1 MIITL
6 LSVVVGTLVGLPWG
20 DPSPSGDSPFNLSD
34 AAPRLPAVFLVE
46 DADALERPTFE
57 SNASRY
63 QEAEKDTGFGFA
75 IGPFGGFLEA
85 KDADDGTWFAGL
97 GARLYFLRFLAAEAS
112 VSFHKSEFNHGDT
125 DIWQIPVQ
133 LSALLIILPRSPIRP
148 YIGGGVGWYY
158 TKVEHQGSL
167 AFLDDETTNWFGGHV
182 IAGAEL
188 RASSGFMLFADF
200 RYIFI
205 NPESDIEA
213 QSGNPDYWQ
222 ITFGLLFGY

>member
-1 MIITL
+1 MISAL
-6 LSVVVGTLVGLPWG
+6 LSALACLVVPAG
-20 DPSPSGDSPFNLSD
+20 GDSSRDTGSVFTLAD
-34 AAPRLPAVFLVE
+34 ETPRLPAVFLEEAAPAGRLDPGPIFGE
-46 DADALERPTFE
+46 DG
-57 SNASRY
+57 
-63 QEAEKDTGFGFA
+63 EKNTGTGFA

-97 GARLYFLRFLAAEAS
+97 GARLYFLRFLALEAS
-112 VSFHKSEFNHGDT
+112 VSFHESEFNNGDT

-133 LSALLIILPRSPIRP
+133 LSGLLIILPSLPIRP

-158 TKVEHQGSL
+158 TRVENEG
-167 AFLDDETTNWFGGHV
+167 AFAVFGDETTHWFGGHV

-188 RASSGFMLFADF
+188 RASSGFIVFADF

-205 NPESDIEA
+205 DPESDIER

>member
-1 MIITL
+1 MIMSTL
-6 LSVVVGTLVGLPWG
+6 LSIIASAMLGLAG
-20 DPSPSGDSPFNLSD
+20 DASSPQEASFNLWD
-34 AAPRLPAVFLVE
+34 AEPRLPAVFLAE
-46 DADALERPTFE
+46 PAEPAPSFLPWQGE
-57 SNASRY
+57 
-63 QEAEKDTGFGFA
+63 EKDTGVGFA

-97 GARLYFLRFLAAEAS
+97 AARLYFLRFLAVEAS
-112 VSFHKSEFNHGDT
+112 VSFHESEFNNGNT

-133 LSALLIILPRSPIRP
+133 LSALFIILPRSPIRP

-158 TKVEHQGSL
+158 TKVEYEGAL

-182 IAGAEL
+182 MGGAEL
-188 RASSGFMLFADF
+188 RASSGLLLFADF

-205 NPESDIEA
+205 DPESDIEA

>member
-1 MIITL
+1 MIIPFLPVIIGAMLGPAWGESSPDAEPVFTL
-6 LSVVVGTLVGLPWG
+6 ERTS
-20 DPSPSGDSPFNLSD
+20 
-34 AAPRLPAVFLVE
+34 PRLPAVFLDE
-46 DADALERPTFE
+46 DGG
-57 SNASRY
+57 
-63 QEAEKDTGFGFA
+63 KDTGAGFA

-112 VSFHKSEFNHGDT
+112 VSFHKSDFNNGDT
-125 DIWQIPVQ
+125 EIWQIPVQ
-133 LSALLIILPRSPIRP
+133 LSALFIILPSLPIRP

-158 TKVEHQGSL
+158 TRVENSGAL
-167 AFLDDETTNWFGGHV
+167 GVFGDETTDWFGGHV

-188 RASSGFMLFADF
+188 RASSGFILFADF

-205 NPESDIEA
+205 NPESDIEK